1 MGTTNLPSSDRSD
14 SLDDLVADLVAL
26 KDAGGSV
33 SYAELVR
40 RIADLRI
47 ARGMSPAAAQPSRTT
62 VYDAFRPGRA
72 RINPDLLR
80 DIVLALGRTEDEA
93 TEWVARYRALRAPS
107 EPAPRRAEP
116 SATPKPAAA
125 PPPLAAPKSAAL
137 VMTALHKAPA
147 SVSRRL
153 VALLMLGGVLV
164 NFAGMVTVQALH
176 LPIYLDMAG
185 TAATAIIL
193 GPWHG
198 VVVGLTT
205 NAFGFVVGAPGAAPY
220 ALVNIAGALV
230 WGYGVRRFGMGASLH
245 SYFTLNLLVAV
256 ACSLVGTPLNVLM
269 FGGFSG
275 HGSDDVVSSIV
286 TLGLPVLAAAF
297 SANILTS
304 VLDKLL
310 AGFIALTVFAMLHS
324 RFGVPAAHMPLVERL
339 SSPMAPAGAS
349 RLSG

>member
-1 MGTTNLPSSDRSD
+1 MGSTNLPSSDRSD
-14 SLDDLVADLVAL
+14 SLDSLVADLVTL

-80 DIVLALGRTEDEA
+80 DIVLALGRTDDEA
-93 TEWVARYRALRAPS
+93 TEWVARYRALRASS

-116 SATPKPAAA
+116 IATPKPAAAA

-137 VMTALHKAPA
+137 MMTALQKAPA
-147 SVSRRL
+147 SLSRRF

-164 NFAGMVTVQALH
+164 NFAGMATVQALH

-198 VVVGLTT
+198 VAVGLTT
-205 NAFGFVVGAPGAAPY
+205 NVFGFVIGSPGAAPY
-220 ALVNIAGALV
+220 ALVNVAGALV
-230 WGYGVRRFGMGASLH
+230 WGYGVRRFGLGASLH

-275 HGSDDVVSSIV
+275 HGSDGVVSSIV
-286 TLGLPVLAAAF
+286 TMGLPVLAAAF

-339 SSPMAPAGAS
+339 SSPMVPAPTS
-349 RLSG
+349 RLS